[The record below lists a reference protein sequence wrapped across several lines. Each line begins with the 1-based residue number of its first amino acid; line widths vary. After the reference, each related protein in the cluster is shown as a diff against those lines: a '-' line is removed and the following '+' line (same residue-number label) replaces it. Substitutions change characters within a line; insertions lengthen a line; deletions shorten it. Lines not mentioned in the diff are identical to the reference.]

1 MSPLISNHAERSL
14 RAASN
19 RSRVLSFLRT
29 ELFSISEILGKVVG
43 FDSRQAIH
51 KLLQRLEDAGEIRR
65 HTVETSGGRVIIW
78 GITAHGQ
85 ACAFDPDNEPMIAAT
100 FEPSRFSEITMR
112 HNLDIQHLCVAAG
125 NCGWTEW
132 QNGDRMGVAPK
143 DGKRP
148 DALAV
153 SPTGKRV
160 ALEVERTMKTTK
172 RYEIVL
178 VQYLKLLKAD
188 ELDLVV
194 WASPT
199 ADFSKRLR
207 AIITSIQ
214 TVRVEGKKVA
224 IDPARHHCNLR
235 FVSYDTWPNVE

>member
-29 ELFSISEILGKVVG
+29 ELFSTAEILGKVVG

-65 HTVETSGGRVIIW
+65 HPVGTLGGRVVIW

-85 ACAFDPDNEPMIAAT
+85 ACAFDPDNEPLIAAT

-112 HNLDIQHLCVAAG
+112 HNLDIQHLRVVAG
-125 NCGWTEW
+125 KCGWTEW

-148 DALAV
+148 DALAA

-199 ADFSKRLR
+199 EDFSRRLR
-207 AIITSIQ
+207 SIITSIQ

-235 FVSYDTWPNVE
+235 FVSYGNWPNVE

>member
-1 MSPLISNHAERSL
+1 
-14 RAASN
+14 
-19 RSRVLSFLRT
+19 
-29 ELFSISEILGKVVG
+29 
-43 FDSRQAIH
+43 
-51 KLLQRLEDAGEIRR
+51 
-65 HTVETSGGRVIIW
+65 
-78 GITAHGQ
+78 
-85 ACAFDPDNEPMIAAT
+85 
-100 FEPSRFSEITMR
+100 
-112 HNLDIQHLCVAAG
+112 
-125 NCGWTEW
+125 
-132 QNGDRMGVAPK
+132 MGVAPK

-148 DALAV
+148 DALAA

-199 ADFSKRLR
+199 EDFSRRLR
-207 AIITSIQ
+207 SIITSIQ

-235 FVSYDTWPNVE
+235 FVSYGNWPNVE